1 MSKFDLRSVI
11 RQEIVQS
18 LSKRGDQSS
27 HDEIARLQQ
36 SKSLAAAFGFTGPG
50 FKSSQ
55 SNSQPQG
62 QTSQGPGLT
71 KGFLGPGFKK

>member
-1 MSKFDLRSVI
+1 MSKFNLRSVI
-11 RQEIVQS
+11 RQEIVRS
-18 LSKRGDQSS
+18 LNNRGDQSA

-36 SKSLAAAFGFTGPG
+36 SKSLSAAFGFAGPG
-50 FKSSQ
+50 FGK
-55 SNSQPQG
+55 NQPQG

>member
-1 MSKFDLRSVI
+1 MPKFNLRSVI
-11 RQEIVQS
+11 RQEIVRS
-18 LSKRGDQSS
+18 LNNRGDQSA

-36 SKSLAAAFGFTGPG
+36 SKSLSAAFGFAGPG
-50 FKSSQ
+50 FGNQNQ
-55 SNSQPQG
+55 SQG